1 MVTSRGSATWQ
12 KGDLEF
18 IAWLEE
24 DPVGLV
30 KAVMNVGDARLGP
43 LMDEFGRMAMRLR
56 LRLRGIP
63 WPARKV
69 LEDQEVSY
77 FQKVIS
83 AEQDFLKGRRG
94 LINVLAS
101 ESEVVRGDIYAWQ
114 DKCSYVGRRVQALIL
129 AEDAG
134 EQALAS
140 RLRESL
146 KASTK
151 QSPGGPPVLFQARR
165 WADEYAKK
173 VNRKVVIWRRSSSEP
188 LAPDSRVA
196 NRFGFCYAVFPSW

>member
-1 MVTSRGSATWQ
+1 MITSRGIVTWQ

-30 KAVMNVGDARLGP
+30 KAAMNVGDARLGP
-43 LMDEFGRMAMRLR
+43 LMDEFGRMAVRLR

-63 WPARKV
+63 WPERKV

-77 FQKVIS
+77 FQKVVS
-83 AEQDFLKGRRG
+83 AEQDFLKGRRD
-94 LINVLAS
+94 LINVLMS

-114 DKCSYVGRRVQALIL
+114 DKGSYVARRVQALIL

-134 EQALAS
+134 DQALAS

-151 QSPGGPPVLFQARR
+151 QSPGDPPVLVQARR

-173 VNRKVVIWRRSSSEP
+173 VNRKVVI
-188 LAPDSRVA
+188 
-196 NRFGFCYAVFPSW
+196 